1 MNETIEQE
9 EVTKGKSRH
18 RFLTTW
24 LILMIV
30 GNIGGALTY
39 TLLPDAFSYLPGWII
54 PINIVVSLINLGSI
68 IALFMWKKWGFWV
81 LCGTCISVF
90 VLNLSIGVG
99 IGSSIL
105 GLVGVPILFGVL
117 QIGKEKKGW
126 NQLT

>member
-1 MNETIEQE
+1 MEETIEKE

-18 RFLTTW
+18 WFLTTW

-30 GNIGGALTY
+30 GNIGGTLTY
-39 TLLPDAFSYLPGWII
+39 ILMPQAYSYLPGWII
-54 PINIVVSLINLGSI
+54 PVNIAVSLINLGSI
-68 IALFMWKKWGFWV
+68 IALFLWKKWGFWL

-90 VLNLSIGVG
+90 ILNLSIGVG

-105 GLVGVPILFGVL
+105 GLLGVPILFGVL

-126 NQLT
+126 AQLT